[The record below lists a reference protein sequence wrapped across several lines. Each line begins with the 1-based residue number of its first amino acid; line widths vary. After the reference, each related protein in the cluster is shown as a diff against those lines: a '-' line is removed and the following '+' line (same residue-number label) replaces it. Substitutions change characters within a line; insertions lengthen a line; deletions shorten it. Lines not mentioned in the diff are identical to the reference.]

1 MGDSTPHRIAHGR
14 LSLPV
19 YPPHRRAQAASASHR
34 RQPQPQSWP
43 PPTASGQRS
52 VCVRA
57 PPRPP
62 PRARRGQSP
71 RRCRWKRRA
80 REGIAPAGKGE
91 KGERVHAQQTYFR
104 RGGVSRP
111 DVCSK
116 AQPCSR
122 QTAKTYNLTPE
133 KARITPES
141 AGTPRRA
148 STRKPLRAQRSG
160 CTVQRSGAT
169 CCAYVCQPRPPLAR
183 PPRQYGLI
191 QAYQGPR
198 SLEAQISAA
207 SGPSPHS
214 AMFARQCS

>member
-1 MGDSTPHRIAHGR
+1 MGAYPYLCTRRTAAPKPRALHIAGSHSRRAGRPRRRAANALCVCARRHG
-14 LSLPV
+14 
-19 YPPHRRAQAASASHR
+19 HRRAPAAANPHAVADGSA
-34 RQPQPQSWP
+34 
-43 PPTASGQRS
+43 
-52 VCVRA
+52 VRA
-57 PPRPP
+57 
-62 PRARRGQSP
+62 RGS
-71 RRCRWKRRA
+71 RLRGRGKRGN
-80 REGIAPAGKGE
+80 EYT
-91 KGERVHAQQTYFR
+91 QQTYFR

-169 CCAYVCQPRPPLAR
+169 CCAYVCQPRPPLAH